1 MSQRGIFLRV
11 VKKNL
16 SEWTERDVHKY
27 ISCLVIDV
35 WTWYTVDMPRKARI
49 DAPGALHHVIV
60 RGIERKAIF
69 KDDVDR
75 NAFLERAGS
84 IFTASETPC
93 FAWAL
98 MTNHVHLLIRTAIV
112 PLSTLMRRLLTGYAM
127 AFNRRHRRHGQLF
140 QNRYKSILCQ
150 EDAYLHELTRYIH
163 LNPLRAKIVSNLKAL
178 DSYAYTGHAALLG
191 RKEVAW
197 QDTQYIL
204 SMFAEKRSTA
214 RRRYRNFVK
223 QGIDQ
228 GRRPDLVGGGLIRSL
243 GGWKAAKTIVKGGLR
258 VKGDERIL
266 GDNDFVLNVLS
277 QCKEQ
282 YERRYRI
289 AAKGVDIDTIAY
301 QVAKMYN
308 LTPEELF
315 TPGRYPARVK
325 ARSLLFYW
333 AVRELG
339 MTATELAKSTGMS
352 QPSVSMSVKRGEQIA
367 KANDLDIEDLL

>member
-1 MSQRGIFLRV
+1 
-11 VKKNL
+11 
-16 SEWTERDVHKY
+16 
-27 ISCLVIDV
+27 
-35 WTWYTVDMPRKARI
+35 MPRKARI

-75 NAFLERAGS
+75 SAFLERVGS
-84 IFTASETPC
+84 ILVASETPC

-150 EDAYLHELTRYIH
+150 EDAYLLELTRYIH
-163 LNPLRAKIVSNLKAL
+163 LNPLRAGIVSNLKAL
-178 DSYAYTGHAALLG
+178 DTHSYTGHAALLG
-191 RKEVAW
+191 RRDVEW
-197 QDTQYIL
+197 QDTQYVL
-204 SMFAEKRSTA
+204 AMFSDQRSTA

-223 QGIDQ
+223 QGIEA
-228 GRRPDLVGGGLIRSL
+228 GRRPDLVGGGLIRSI
-243 GGWKAAKTIVKGGLR
+243 GGWKAARTLVKGGVR

-266 GDNDFVLNVLS
+266 GDSDFVLNVLS
-277 QCKEQ
+277 KSNEQ

-289 AAKGVDIDTIAY
+289 AAKGVDLKTLVGH
-301 QVAKMYN
+301 VAKIFD
-308 LTPEELF
+308 LAPEQLLA
-315 TPGRYPARVK
+315 PGRYPTRVK
-325 ARSLLFYW
+325 ARSLLFFW

-339 MTATELAKSTGMS
+339 MTATELAKATGMT
-352 QPSVSMSVKRGEQIA
+352 QPAVSISVKRGEQIA
-367 KANDLDIEDLL
+367 MENNLDIEELL